1 MNSYVAEKPVV
12 YGELEKSLAEN
23 GAKGWELVTVV
34 GHVGGLYMAV
44 WRVPQVKK
52 QQMGGV
58 GGR

>member
-1 MNSYVAEKPVV
+1 MNNYVAEKPVSF
-12 YGELEKSLAEN
+12 GEFEKSLAEN

-44 WRVPQVKK
+44 WMVPQAKK

>member
-1 MNSYVAEKPVV
+1 MNSYVAEKPVG
-12 YGELEKSLAEN
+12 YRELEKSLAEN

-34 GHVGGLYMAV
+34 GHVDGLYMAV
-44 WRVPQVKK
+44 WKVPQVKK